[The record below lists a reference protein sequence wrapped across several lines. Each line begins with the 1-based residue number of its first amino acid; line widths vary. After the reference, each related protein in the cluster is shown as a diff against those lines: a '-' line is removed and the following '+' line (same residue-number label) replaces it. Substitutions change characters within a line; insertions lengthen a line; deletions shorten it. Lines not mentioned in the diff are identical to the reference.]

1 VCSSDLVAVA
11 VLLGQALLQVLVGLV
26 GLVSVVF
33 IHGDYDDK
41 QIRNY

>member
-1 VCSSDLVAVA
+1 VVAVVVVA
-11 VLLGQALLQVLVGLV
+11 QVQVLQVLVVLAV
-26 GLVSVVF
+26 LDSVVF

>member
-1 VCSSDLVAVA
+1 VAVA
-11 VLLGQALLQVLVGLV
+11 VVLLKQVLLLV
-26 GLVSVVF
+26 LERLAVLVSVVF

>member
-1 VCSSDLVAVA
+1 VAV
-11 VLLGQALLQVLVGLV
+11 VLAELLLRVLQVLAVLAV
-26 GLVSVVF
+26 LVSVVF

>member
-1 VCSSDLVAVA
+1 VVVVAVVLNQ
-11 VLLGQALLQVLVGLV
+11 VLLLVLAVMAV
-26 GLVSVVF
+26 LVSVVF

>member
-1 VCSSDLVAVA
+1 VAVVA
-11 VLLGQALLQVLVGLV
+11 VVLGQALLQVLVGLAV
-26 GLVSVVF
+26 LVSVVF

>member
-1 VCSSDLVAVA
+1 LDYRQERAAMVVLVA
-11 VLLGQALLQVLVGLV
+11 LVY
-26 GLVSVVF
+26 VVF

>member
-1 VCSSDLVAVA
+1 VAA
-11 VLLGQALLQVLVGLV
+11 VLVILFQEQAATVALAV
-26 GLVSVVF
+26 LVSVVF